1 MTPVLLSDYVPQ
13 IVENAGVFQ
22 ILFYRG
28 GTIYAQ
34 NFDTTKRSLS
44 GSPIP
49 VVDQVDSGSDGQA
62 RFSVS
67 RTGVLVY
74 RVGGTDIDRR
84 FTWFDRQGKILG
96 AAGDPKYYWTFKLS
110 QDASRVVY
118 EVRDRENGFDSIFVL
133 DLQHGGTTR
142 ITPDDRAVIN
152 NQPMWSP
159 DERRISWTRR
169 VLQDGKFVNA
179 GVFQRATD
187 ASGIE
192 ETLISQTK
200 YVGNATQWTP
210 DGKYI
215 ISFGSMGSG
224 PNQVV
229 ATPVNGGQPVSAVK
243 TGFQDSGGYVSPNN
257 RWIVYR
263 SDQSGRNEVWVQPF
277 PPTGKAP
284 MKWMVSKDGALGGAR
299 WRKDGRE
306 LIFIGV
312 DGYVM
317 AVPVT
322 TEPNFTS
329 GTPERLFQLP
339 KELLALSPVPGQFFD
354 VTGDNQKFMALVPA
368 NRTPLDEFTVILN
381 WPNAMKK

>member
-1 MTPVLLSDYVPQ
+1 
-13 IVENAGVFQ
+13 
-22 ILFYRG
+22 
-28 GTIYAQ
+28 
-34 NFDTTKRSLS
+34 
-44 GSPIP
+44 
-49 VVDQVDSGSDGQA
+49 
-62 RFSVS
+62 
-67 RTGVLVY
+67 
-74 RVGGTDIDRR
+74 
-84 FTWFDRQGKILG
+84 
-96 AAGDPKYYWTFKLS
+96 
-110 QDASRVVY
+110 
-118 EVRDRENGFDSIFVL
+118 
-133 DLQHGGTTR
+133 
-142 ITPDDRAVIN
+142 
-152 NQPMWSP
+152 
-159 DERRISWTRR
+159 
-169 VLQDGKFVNA
+169 
-179 GVFQRATD
+179 
-187 ASGIE
+187 
-192 ETLISQTK
+192 
-200 YVGNATQWTP
+200 VGNATQWTP